1 MSVYI
6 TGDVH
11 GDFSELQQW
20 CYAMRPKKK
29 DIIVILGDVALN
41 YFGDCRDHNRKKPV
55 NAFGP
60 EIFCVHGNHEMR
72 PEDAGCYEL
81 MDWHGGKVWWQPEFP
96 NLIFAKDG
104 EIYELG
110 GKTVIVLGGAYS
122 VDKSYRLAHGYRWF
136 TTEQPSDEIKKFAED
151 QLDRAG
157 WKVDVVFSHTC
168 RINTDRWKPC
178 SLISARRRWMQQR
191 KNGWIRLKNGWSIES
206 GIADTGILISG
217 LIRWNFYSMMCGY
230 FEKGRE

>member
-81 MDWHGGKVWWQPEFP
+81 MDWHAGKVWWQPEFP

-168 RINTDRWKPC
+168 PYKYRPVEAMLPNLGQKTVDATTEEWLDQIEERLEYRKWYCGHWHINKRIDKMEF
-178 SLISARRRWMQQR
+178 LFHDV
-191 KNGWIRLKNGWSIES
+191 RL
-206 GIADTGILISG
+206 
-217 LIRWNFYSMMCGY
+217 F
-230 FEKGRE
+230 

>member
-41 YFGDCRDHNRKKPV
+41 YFGDWRDHIRKKLA
-55 NAFGP
+55 NALGP
-60 EIFCVHGNHEMR
+60 EIFCIRGNHEMR

-81 MDWHGGKVWWQPEFP
+81 IDWHGGKVWRQPEFP

-110 GKTVIVLGGAYS
+110 GKKVIVLGGAYS
-122 VDKSYRLAHGYRWF
+122 VDKYYRLDYGYRWF
-136 TTEQPSDEIKKFAED
+136 PTEQPSDEVKKFAED
-151 QLDRAG
+151 QLARAG

-168 RINTDRWKPC
+168 PYKYRPMEAMLPDLDQKTVDTTTEEWLDQIEE
-178 SLISARRRWMQQR
+178 
-191 KNGWIRLKNGWSIES
+191 RLKYRKWYCGHWHINKRIDKIEFLFH
-206 GIADTGILISG
+206 DVRL
-217 LIRWNFYSMMCGY
+217 F
-230 FEKGRE
+230 

>member
-41 YFGDCRDHNRKKPV
+41 YFGDWRDRNRKEPV

-60 EIFCVHGNHEMR
+60 EIFCIHGNHEMR

-81 MDWHGGKVWWQPEFP
+81 IDWHGGKVWRQPEFP

-110 GKTVIVLGGAYS
+110 GKKVIVLGGAYS
-122 VDKSYRLAHGYRWF
+122 VDKAYRLAHDYQWF
-136 TTEQPSDEIKKFAED
+136 PNEQPSAEIKKFAED

-168 RINTDRWKPC
+168 PYKYRPVEAMLPNLDQKTVDTTTEEWLDQIEERLEYRKWYCGHWHINKRIDKMEF
-178 SLISARRRWMQQR
+178 LFHDV
-191 KNGWIRLKNGWSIES
+191 RL
-206 GIADTGILISG
+206 
-217 LIRWNFYSMMCGY
+217 F
-230 FEKGRE
+230 

>member
-20 CYAMRPKKK
+20 CHAMRPKKK
-29 DIIVILGDVALN
+29 DIVVILGDVALN
-41 YFGDCRDHNRKKPV
+41 YFGDWRDCERKKLA
-55 NAFGP
+55 NALGP
-60 EIFCVHGNHEMR
+60 EIFCIHGNHEMR

-81 MDWHGGKVWWQPEFP
+81 IDWHGGKVWWQPEFP

-122 VDKSYRLAHGYRWF
+122 VDKSYRLAYGYRWF
-136 TTEQPSDEIKKFAED
+136 PTEQPSDEIKKFAED
-151 QLDRAG
+151 
-157 WKVDVVFSHTC
+157 
-168 RINTDRWKPC
+168 
-178 SLISARRRWMQQR
+178 
-191 KNGWIRLKNGWSIES
+191 
-206 GIADTGILISG
+206 
-217 LIRWNFYSMMCGY
+217 
-230 FEKGRE
+230 

>member
-60 EIFCVHGNHEMR
+60 EIFCIHGNHEMR

-96 NLIFAKDG
+96 NLTFAKDG

-122 VDKSYRLAHGYRWF
+122 VDKSYRLAYGYRWF
-136 TTEQPSDEIKKFAED
+136 PTEQPSDEIKKFAED

-168 RINTDRWKPC
+168 PYKYRPVEAMLPNLGQKTVDATTEEWLDQIEERLEYRKWYCGHWHINKRIDKMEF
-178 SLISARRRWMQQR
+178 LFHDV
-191 KNGWIRLKNGWSIES
+191 RL
-206 GIADTGILISG
+206 
-217 LIRWNFYSMMCGY
+217 F
-230 FEKGRE
+230 